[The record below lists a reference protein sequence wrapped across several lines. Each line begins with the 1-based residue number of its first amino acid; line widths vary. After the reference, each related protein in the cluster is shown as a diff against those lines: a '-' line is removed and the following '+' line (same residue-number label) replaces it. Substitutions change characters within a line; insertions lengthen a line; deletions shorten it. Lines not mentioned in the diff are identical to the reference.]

1 VGENCIVQGDTNDI
15 NNPETIPG
23 VHYDLKIPKFLYD
36 KIGQH
41 YQQVYLDGVLNLDFN
56 YFKSFVN

>member
-1 VGENCIVQGDTNDI
+1 VGENCIVQGDTNDV

-41 YQQVYLDGVLNLDFN
+41 YQQVYLDGVLNLDFS
-56 YFKSFVN
+56 K